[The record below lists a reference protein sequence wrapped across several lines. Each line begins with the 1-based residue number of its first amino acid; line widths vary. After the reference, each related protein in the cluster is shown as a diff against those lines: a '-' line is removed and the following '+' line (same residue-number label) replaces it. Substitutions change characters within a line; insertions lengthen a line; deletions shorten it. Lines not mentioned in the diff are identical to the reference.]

1 MYFAVGIIT
10 ELSLIS
16 GLYAVFKNKKIVGIL
31 QMVITIVFPIVL
43 KAFCLLK
50 YSMVYGDTDW
60 KFLLQT
66 AFIDGLIEPWLLLIL
81 FLIIMIFT
89 SKSLFNMFKEISK
102 NKSNYDRRIDD
113 AIRHNFN

>member
-10 ELSLIS
+10 GLSLIS

-43 KAFCLLK
+43 KTFCLLK

-60 KFLLQT
+60 KFLLQA
-66 AFIDGLIEPWLLLIL
+66 AFIDGLIEPWLLSIL
-81 FLIIMIFT
+81 FLIIIIFT

-102 NKSNYDRRIDD
+102 NKSNYDMTYR
-113 AIRHNFN
+113 

>member
-10 ELSLIS
+10 GLSLIS

-31 QMVITIVFPIVL
+31 QMVITIVFLIVL

-81 FLIIMIFT
+81 FLIIIIFT

>member
-10 ELSLIS
+10 GLSLIS

-31 QMVITIVFPIVL
+31 QMVITLVFPIVL
-43 KAFCLLK
+43 TAFCLLK
-50 YSMVYGDTDW
+50 YSMIYGDTNW

-81 FLIIMIFT
+81 FLIIIIFT
-89 SKSLFNMFKEISK
+89 SKSLFDMFKEISK
-102 NKSNYDRRIDD
+102 NKFNYDMTYR
-113 AIRHNFN
+113 

>member
-10 ELSLIS
+10 GLSLIS

-81 FLIIMIFT
+81 SLIIIIFT

>member
-10 ELSLIS
+10 GLSLIS

-31 QMVITIVFPIVL
+31 QMVITLVFPIVL
-43 KAFCLLK
+43 TAFCLLK
-50 YSMVYGDTDW
+50 YSMIYGDTAW

-81 FLIIMIFT
+81 FLIIIIFT
-89 SKSLFNMFKEISK
+89 SKSLFDMFKEIIK
-102 NKSNYDRRIDD
+102 NKSNYDMTYR
-113 AIRHNFN
+113 

>member
-1 MYFAVGIIT
+1 
-10 ELSLIS
+10 
-16 GLYAVFKNKKIVGIL
+16 
-31 QMVITIVFPIVL
+31 MVITIVFPIVL

-50 YSMVYGDTDW
+50 YGDTDW

-66 AFIDGLIEPWLLLIL
+66 AFIDGLIEPWFLLIL
-81 FLIIMIFT
+81 FLIIIIFT
-89 SKSLFNMFKEISK
+89 SKSLFSMFKEISK

>member
-1 MYFAVGIIT
+1 MNFAVGIIT
-10 ELSLIS
+10 GLSLIS

-81 FLIIMIFT
+81 FLIIIIFT

>member
-10 ELSLIS
+10 GLSLIS
-16 GLYAVFKNKKIVGIL
+16 SLYAVFKNKKIVGIL

-50 YSMVYGDTDW
+50 YSMVYGDNDW

-81 FLIIMIFT
+81 FLIIIIFT

>member
-1 MYFAVGIIT
+1 MYFVVGIIT
-10 ELSLIS
+10 GLSLIS

-50 YSMVYGDTDW
+50 YSMVYGDIDW

-66 AFIDGLIEPWLLLIL
+66 AFIDGLIEPWLLSIL
-81 FLIIMIFT
+81 FLIIIIFT

-102 NKSNYDRRIDD
+102 NKSNYDMTYR
-113 AIRHNFN
+113 

>member
-10 ELSLIS
+10 GLSLIS
-16 GLYAVFKNKKIVGIL
+16 SLYAVFKNKKIVGIL

-81 FLIIMIFT
+81 FLIIIIFT
-89 SKSLFNMFKEISK
+89 SKSLFNMFKKISK

>member
-10 ELSLIS
+10 GLSLIS

-31 QMVITIVFPIVL
+31 RMVITIVFPIVL

-66 AFIDGLIEPWLLLIL
+66 AFIGGLIEPWLLLIL
-81 FLIIMIFT
+81 FLIIIIFT
-89 SKSLFNMFKEISK
+89 SKSLFDMFKEIIK

>member
-1 MYFAVGIIT
+1 MLCLKI
-10 ELSLIS
+10 
-16 GLYAVFKNKKIVGIL
+16 KKLLGYCKK
-31 QMVITIVFPIVL
+31 VITIVFPIVL
-43 KAFCLLK
+43 KDFCLLK
-50 YSMVYGDTDW
+50 YSMVYGDTNW

-81 FLIIMIFT
+81 FLIIIIFT
-89 SKSLFNMFKEISK
+89 SKSLFDMFKEIIK

>member
-10 ELSLIS
+10 GLSLIS

-60 KFLLQT
+60 KFLLQV
-66 AFIDGLIEPWLLLIL
+66 AFIDGLIEPWLLSIL
-81 FLIIMIFT
+81 FLIIIIFT
-89 SKSLFNMFKEISK
+89 SKSLFTMVKEISK

>member
-1 MYFAVGIIT
+1 MYFVVGIIT
-10 ELSLIS
+10 GLSLIS

-43 KAFCLLK
+43 KVFCLLK
-50 YSMVYGDTDW
+50 YSMVYRDTDW

-81 FLIIMIFT
+81 FLIIIIFT

>member
-10 ELSLIS
+10 GLSLIS
-16 GLYAVFKNKKIVGIL
+16 GLYAVFKNKKIFGIL

-81 FLIIMIFT
+81 FLIIIIFT
-89 SKSLFNMFKEISK
+89 SKSLFDMFKEIIK

>member
-10 ELSLIS
+10 GLSLIS
-16 GLYAVFKNKKIVGIL
+16 SLYAVFKNKKIVGIL

-43 KAFCLLK
+43 KSFCLLK

-81 FLIIMIFT
+81 FLIIIIFT

-102 NKSNYDRRIDD
+102 NKSNYDMTYR
-113 AIRHNFN
+113 